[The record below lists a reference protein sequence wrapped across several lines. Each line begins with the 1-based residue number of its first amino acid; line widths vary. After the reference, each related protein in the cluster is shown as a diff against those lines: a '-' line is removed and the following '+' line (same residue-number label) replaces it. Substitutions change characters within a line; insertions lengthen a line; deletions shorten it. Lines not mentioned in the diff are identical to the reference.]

1 MPQGLSPNIRIF
13 GPQKRGVSLECATV
27 PFVKLYLRKGKSP
40 EYLRSVADGV
50 HEALVSQANVPPDD
64 RFQVIHQL
72 DDDALIAHPSYG
84 GVNRSK
90 DLIIVEITFNLGRTV
105 EIKKNLYADIV
116 RRLQQLVDVRPDDVL
131 VSLIEVSK
139 ENWSFGGGRAT
150 YA

>member
-1 MPQGLSPNIRIF
+1 M
-13 GPQKRGVSLECATV
+13 

-40 EYLRSVADGV
+40 EYLRGVSDAV

-64 RFQVIHQL
+64 RFHVVEEL

-90 DLIIVEITFNLGRTV
+90 DLIIIEITLNTGRTV
-105 EIKKNLYADIV
+105 EIKKNLYADIA
-116 RRLQQLVDVRPDDVL
+116 RRLGEAADVRPDDVM
-131 VSLIEVSK
+131 VSLVEVTK